1 MIIKKFTGRTEED
14 AVQNARRELG
24 AGIVIMNVKTVK
36 KKGLAGIFG
45 GKLMEV
51 TVSLEEEG
59 EALKKPR
66 RETTPSQDTAPSSQ
80 GHLEKDVLAARTAM
94 NLMNENSQS
103 IEKKLD
109 SLQSLLLSR
118 IGQEDA
124 VKKEE
129 ADTERECQ
137 EAVQEPTEQEKF
149 IRLLYNT
156 MLENE
161 VDEKYVNQVIDD
173 VDKSRNANLPLDYI
187 LENVYQ
193 KLILKFGKAEGI
205 RPGENGPRVVVF
217 MGPTGVGKTTTIAK
231 IASAIAMQEKKRIVM
246 LTADTYRIAAAEQLR
261 TYASILE
268 APFRVVYT
276 EEDVQAALQN
286 YREYDYVFLDTA
298 GHSHQNEEQL
308 QNLKKLLT
316 TVSAMAEC
324 QNFLV
329 LSATT
334 KYKDLLRI
342 ASCYMEVTDFQLILT
357 KLDETMSLGNLLNVK
372 LFTDTE
378 IAFVTYG
385 QNVPEDIER
394 FNPQKTVRQLLTTKH

>member
-36 KKGLAGIFG
+36 KKGLAGILG

-51 TVSLEEEG
+51 TVALEEEG

-357 KLDETMSLGNLLNVK
+357 KQDETMSLGNLLNVK

>member
-1 MIIKKFTGRTEED
+1 MIIKKFTGRTEEE
-14 AVQNARRELG
+14 AVQNARKELG
-24 AGIVIMNVKTVK
+24 NGIVIMNVKNVK

-45 GKLMEV
+45 ARLVEV
-51 TVSLEEEG
+51 TVALEEEG
-59 EALKKPR
+59 ENLKKAR
-66 RETTPSQDTAPSSQ
+66 REMPAGQTTQASAPGQ
-80 GHLEKDVLAARTAM
+80 GNLEKDMVAARTAM

-109 SLQSLLLSR
+109 SLQNLLLSR
-118 IGQEDA
+118 IEQEDA
-124 VKKEE
+124 AMRQEMAEGRETEE
-129 ADTERECQ
+129 VAF
-137 EAVQEPTEQEKF
+137 EPTEQEKF

-161 VDEKYVNQVIDD
+161 VDEKYVNQIIDD
-173 VDKSRNANLPLDYI
+173 VDKSKNTNLPLDYI

-205 RPGENGPRVVVF
+205 KPGEKGPRVVIF

-231 IASAIAMQEKKRIVM
+231 IASAIAMEEKKRIVM

-268 APFRVVYT
+268 APFRVIYT
-276 EEDVQAALQN
+276 QEEARAAIQN
-286 YREYDYVFLDTA
+286 YSEYDYIFLDTA

-308 QNLKKLLT
+308 QNLKKLLD
-316 TVSAMAEC
+316 TVADMAEY

-342 ASCYMEVTDFQLILT
+342 AARYMEVTDFQLILT
-357 KLDETMSLGNLLNVK
+357 KLDETTSLGNLLNVK
-372 LFTDTE
+372 LYTDTD
-378 IAFVTYG
+378 IAFVTCG

-394 FNPQKTVRQLLTTKH
+394 FNPDRKSVV